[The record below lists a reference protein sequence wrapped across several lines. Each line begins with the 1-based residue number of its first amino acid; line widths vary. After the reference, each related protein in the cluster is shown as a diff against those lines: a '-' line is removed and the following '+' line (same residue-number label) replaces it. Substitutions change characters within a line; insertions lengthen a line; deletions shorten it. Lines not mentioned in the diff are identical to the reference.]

1 MSSGLSHSSER
12 EERWGEVLVACLK
25 EVDEG
30 KASDRQVLLA
40 RYPHFA
46 GELEQFFTEHDY
58 FGRLAVPL
66 RPMIQAAQGV
76 PAPRAFGDYEELE
89 EIGQG
94 GMGVVYEARQR
105 SLHRRVALK
114 MIGSGPWA
122 RPAEV
127 QRFRNEAEM
136 VAHLDHPHIVPIYE
150 VGEHEGQLY
159 FSMKLLEDG
168 SLAKHRA
175 RFEKDFQSAARLLAT
190 VARAVHYAHQR
201 GILHR
206 DLKPS
211 NILLDAA
218 GRPYVTDFGLAK
230 RVELDTAGLTLTGYP
245 LGTPGYMAP
254 EQAAPALSA
263 DSPSEHRKGLSA
275 TTATDVYGLGA
286 ILYWLL
292 TGRPPFE
299 GNSVLQTLEQVREQE
314 PVSPS
319 RINQRVDRDLETICL
334 KCLQKEPE
342 RRYGSA
348 EALAEDL
355 ERYMKDE
362 PIQARRP
369 TLVQRVSKWTR
380 RHKTVVRAACAGLGL
395 TVAALLVST
404 ALIWRANRE
413 LRQSLYYRNI
423 ALAERE
429 WATNDLSRIEK
440 LLDECPAD
448 LRSWEWHYL
457 KRRRLESLPAL
468 DHGTAVFSAVFSP
481 DGRWI
486 VSGNQ
491 DGKVSVWDPST
502 GQKLLAF
509 AAHERHIHSVAFDP
523 EGRCLATASW
533 DGTIRLWNFDSQR
546 AAEKPSLKHTL
557 PGHQD
562 QAHSVAFSP
571 DGQRLVSGGEDH
583 IVRVWD
589 VSTGREIFALRGHT
603 GPVCCVAYS
612 PDGQW
617 LASASADKS
626 VKIWNASTGQEKL
639 TFNRHRAPVWSVA
652 FSRDGRW
659 VASSTEDLT
668 TKGDCEVRVWDA
680 QTGAEI
686 LTLHDNISTITSVAF
701 SADGRRLVSGGFVGK
716 VRLWDLATGQEALT
730 LRGHRGGVRS
740 VAFSRDGNR
749 IVSSSLDGT
758 ARVWNATPLEG
769 AARQEVASLVGHSG
783 GVHSVAFSP
792 DNLLLASAGADG
804 TVRTWDVKRG
814 LEGDANPSIRNFD
827 VHRRASSVA
836 FSTGGQLLAAGGKGG
851 PQGGWL
857 KDWDTST
864 WRELPEI
871 QNAGSP
877 IAFSPDS
884 RYLATAGGRVGT
896 DFIVNIWET
905 ATGRQFHLPG
915 HTWSINALAF
925 SPDPGLGRLASGSAD
940 GTLRIWDVGTA
951 EEIGNLPGRI
961 LDVHCVA
968 FSPDGNLL
976 AAGGMRRVIKLW
988 NARTWKLLDELQDEN
1003 GCVHALAFHPKD
1015 NRVLAWG
1022 STDGTVKV
1030 WDTATKETRTLH
1042 GHTGSVQG
1050 VAFSPDGKWIAS
1062 ASLDGTVKIWNV
1074 PFVPEAQ
1081 GPAAAA
1087 PSSVQGERR

>member
-1 MSSGLSHSSER
+1 MTSGPSHSCER
-12 EERWGEVLVACLK
+12 EEQWGEVLVAFLK
-25 EVDEG
+25 QVDEG
-30 KASDRQVLLA
+30 KAPDRQVLLA

-46 GELEQFFTEHDY
+46 GELEQFFAEHDY
-58 FGRLAVPL
+58 FGRLAQPL

-94 GMGVVYEARQR
+94 GMGVVYQAHQR

-150 VGEHEGQLY
+150 VGEHDGQLY

-168 SLAKHRA
+168 SLATHRA
-175 RFEKDFQSAARLLAT
+175 RFEKDCRSAARLLAT

-211 NILLDAA
+211 NILLDAE

-230 RVELDTAGLTLTGYP
+230 RVDMDKGVTLTGYP

-254 EQAAPALSA
+254 EQAAPAARA
-263 DSPSEHRKGLSA
+263 DSPLKPRKGLSA
-275 TTATDVYGLGA
+275 TTGTDVYGLGA

-299 GNSVLQTLEQVREQE
+299 GSSVLETLEQVCGQE
-314 PVSPS
+314 PVPPS
-319 RINQRVDRDLETICL
+319 WTNPPVDRDLETICL

-355 ERYMKDE
+355 ERYVKDE

-369 TLVQRVSKWTR
+369 TLVQRANQWAR
-380 RHKTVVRAACAGLGL
+380 RHKTVVRAAGVVLAL
-395 TVAALLVST
+395 TMTALVVST

-429 WATNDLSRIEK
+429 WSTNDLSRIEQ

-457 KRRRLESLPAL
+457 KRRRLESIPPL

-486 VSGNQ
+486 VTGNQ
-491 DGKVSVWDPST
+491 DGKVTVLDATT
-502 GQKLLAF
+502 GQKLLTF
-509 AAHERHIHSVAFDP
+509 PAHERHIHSVAFDP
-523 EGRCLATASW
+523 DGRCLATASW
-533 DGTIRLWNFDSQR
+533 DGTVRLWNFDPQR
-546 AAEKPSLKHTL
+546 PAEKPPLRHTL

-571 DGQRLVSGGEDH
+571 DGQRLVSGGQDD

-589 VSTGREIFALRGHT
+589 VPTGDEIFSLRGHA
-603 GPVCCVAYS
+603 GPVWCVAYS
-612 PDGQW
+612 SDGQW

-626 VKIWNASTGQEKL
+626 VKIWNASTGREKFTL
-639 TFNRHRAPVWSVA
+639 SLHGAAVYTVA
-652 FSRDGRW
+652 FSRDGRLL
-659 VASSTEDLT
+659 ASATEDVT
-668 TKGDCEVRVWDA
+668 TKGDCEVKVWDA
-680 QTGAEI
+680 KTGAEVFA
-686 LTLHDNISTITSVAF
+686 LHDNISTTLSVAF
-701 SADGRRLVSGGFVGK
+701 SADGRRLASAGFAGN
-716 VRLWDLATGQEALT
+716 VRLWDLATGREVIT

-740 VAFSRDGNR
+740 VAFSQDGNQ
-749 IVSSSLDGT
+749 IVSTSLDGT
-758 ARVWNATPLEG
+758 VRIWNATPLGGE
-769 AARQEVASLVGHSG
+769 ARQEVATLIGHKG

-792 DNLLLASAGADG
+792 DGRHLASLGADA
-804 TVRTWDVKRG
+804 TVRYWDFQRG
-814 LEGDANPSIRNFD
+814 LGGGANPPIRILPTQNGKAWEIFN
-827 VHRRASSVA
+827 VA
-836 FSTGGQLLAAGGKGG
+836 FSTNGQFLAAGGEGG
-851 PQGGWL
+851 PQGAWL
-857 KDWDTST
+857 KVWDTIT
-864 WRELPEI
+864 WKEQPTI
-871 QNAGSP
+871 PNARSP
-877 IAFSPDS
+877 VAFSPDG
-884 RYLATAGGRVGT
+884 RFFAAAGGRLGT
-896 DFIVNIWET
+896 EFPVKVWDAANGQELHT
-905 ATGRQFHLPG
+905 LPG
-915 HTWSINALAF
+915 HASSINTLAF
-925 SPDPGLGRLASGSAD
+925 SPDAGLVVSGCED
-940 GTLRIWDVGTA
+940 GTLRIWDLTTGQ
-951 EEIGNLPGRI
+951 EIRKLRGHY
-961 LDVHCVA
+961 LDVHSVS
-968 FSPDGNLL
+968 FSPDGKLL
-976 AAGGMRRVIKLW
+976 ASAGMKRVVKVW
-988 NARTWKLLDELQDEN
+988 NTRSWEPLYELDDLN
-1003 GCVHALAFHPKD
+1003 GCVHSVSFHSKD
-1015 NRVLAWG
+1015 SRVLAWG

-1030 WDTATKETRTLH
+1030 WDRATKETRTLR
-1042 GHTGSVQG
+1042 GHRSWVES

-1062 ASLDGTVKIWNV
+1062 ASLDGTVKIWKT
-1074 PFVPEAQ
+1074 PPLPGSTGLADK
-1081 GPAAAA
+1081 
-1087 PSSVQGERR
+1087 